1 MSNKATY
8 FSDEDNEDENA
19 QQTDED
25 NGSDVEDDE
34 DAVMEDDVD
43 LEEEEDDKQD
53 DKQDER
59 DDERDGET
67 PIDIIENEDDDDDDE
82 DDEQYLQK
90 FDEEINR
97 NYILDVHP
105 ECAIHNKTEV
115 MAMAQVVRDARG
127 IIIDEL
133 HRTIPFLTKYERTR
147 IIGQRAS
154 QINSGSKPFL
164 KNVPDSIMD
173 GHIIATME
181 LDMKSIPFIIRRPL
195 PNGGSE
201 YWRVKDLQNL
211 L

>member
-34 DAVMEDDVD
+34 DAVTVEDDEDAVD
-43 LEEEEDDKQD
+43 VDD
-53 DKQDER
+53 DKQDEKQNE
-59 DDERDGET
+59 DET
-67 PIDIIENEDDDDDDE
+67 PIDIIDNEDDDDEDE

>member
-34 DAVMEDDVD
+34 DAVTVEDDEDAVD
-43 LEEEEDDKQD
+43 VEEEEDDKQD
-53 DKQDER
+53 EKQDE
-59 DDERDGET
+59 DET
-67 PIDIIENEDDDDDDE
+67 PIDIIDNEDDDDEDE

>member
-34 DAVMEDDVD
+34 DDDAE
-43 LEEEEDDKQD
+43 LEEEEEDDDAVNVDD
-53 DKQDER
+53 DKQDEKQ
-59 DDERDGET
+59 DEDET
-67 PIDIIENEDDDDDDE
+67 PIDIIDNEDDDDEDE

>member
-34 DAVMEDDVD
+34 DAVTVEDDEDAVD
-43 LEEEEDDKQD
+43 VDD
-53 DKQDER
+53 DKQDEKQNE
-59 DDERDGET
+59 DET
-67 PIDIIENEDDDDDDE
+67 PIDIIDNEDDDDEDE

-133 HRTIPFLTKYERTR
+133 HRTIPILTKYERTR